1 MFDINN
7 DKIKGKNIFW
17 LASYPKSGNTMLRL
31 FLSLY
36 FFTEDGILNDFSVK
50 KNINTLNNYNI
61 YKKIRDIPPL
71 DSFVANPETISNY
84 WLRAQKKITELYPKK
99 IFFFKTH
106 NAQIKFNSFDFTN
119 SFFTR
124 GFVYIVRDPRCVLL
138 STIDHYGH
146 KTFEDATK
154 YLLSDKHITYV
165 KGNLMPEFILSWKS
179 HFLSWR
185 NFLNKNK
192 NLGLIIKYEDMV
204 KNPKEIFLKILNF
217 LQTKINFEIN
227 LKKFTNAVDAVEFKK
242 LQKLEKKITFDEK
255 SNSAKSFFRKGIV
268 DDWESEL
275 PIGVA
280 KLIER
285 NFDEEMRNLHYL

>member
-1 MFDINN
+1 MN
-7 DKIKGKNIFW
+7 
-17 LASYPKSGNTMLRL
+17 
-31 FLSLY
+31 
-36 FFTEDGILNDFSVK
+36 
-50 KNINTLNNYNI
+50 NI

-154 YLLSDKHITYV
+154 YLLSDKHMTYV

-204 KNPKEIFLKILNF
+204 KNRKEIFLKILNF

-242 LQKLEKKITFDEK
+242 LQKKEKKITFDEK

-268 DDWESEL
+268 DEWKSVL
-275 PIGVA
+275 PQSIA
-280 KLIER
+280 INIKKSFEK
-285 NFDEEMRNLHYL
+285 EMRDLNYD